1 MPLLIIAALIGSI
14 AATLGLTWVLLRI
27 NKQE

>member
-1 MPLLIIAALIGSI
+1 MPPLIIAALIGTI
-14 AATLGLTWVLLRI
+14 AVTLGLTWVLLGI

>member
-1 MPLLIIAALIGSI
+1 MPPLIIAALIGTI
-14 AATLGLTWVLLRI
+14 AVTLGLTWVLLRI